1 MSVLG
6 SLQPMSEI
14 VDKQGARRTILMAS
28 LAVPVIV
35 GLGFLMGRLSN
46 SGFGNPWFDQ
56 LAKPAAMPPGWAF
69 GVAWTILYILMGLAL
84 ALAVGGHNH
93 QRRQGAFLLF
103 VAQLALNYS
112 WSPIFFG
119 FQQIELGLAVI
130 LAVLVLASATAI
142 AFAKIR
148 PLAGW
153 LLAPYVA
160 WLCFAAYLNFEIWRL
175 NSLA

>member
-1 MSVLG
+1 MR
-6 SLQPMSEI
+6 EI
-14 VDKQGARRTILMAS
+14 VDKQNAKRTTLIAL

-69 GVAWTILYILMGLAL
+69 GVAWTILYILMGLAF
-84 ALAVGGHNH
+84 ALAVGGPNQH
-93 QRRQGAFLLF
+93 QRRQGALLLF

-130 LAVLVLASATAI
+130 MGVLVLASATAI
-142 AFAKIR
+142 AFARIL

-160 WLCFAAYLNFEIWRL
+160 WLGFATYLNFEIWRL

>member
-1 MSVLG
+1 
-6 SLQPMSEI
+6 MSEI
-14 VDKQGARRTILMAS
+14 VDKQDSKRTILTAS

-56 LAKPAAMPPGWAF
+56 LAKPAAMPPGWVF
-69 GVAWTILYILMGLAL
+69 GVAWTMLYMLMGLAL
-84 ALAVGGHNH
+84 ALAVGGHKH
-93 QRRQGAFLLF
+93 QRRQGALLLF
-103 VAQLALNYS
+103 ITQLALNYS

-119 FQQIELGLAVI
+119 FRQIELGLAVI
-130 LAVLVLASATAI
+130 VAILVLASATAI

-153 LLAPYVA
+153 LLAPYVG
-160 WLCFAAYLNFEIWRL
+160 WLCFATYLNFEIWRL